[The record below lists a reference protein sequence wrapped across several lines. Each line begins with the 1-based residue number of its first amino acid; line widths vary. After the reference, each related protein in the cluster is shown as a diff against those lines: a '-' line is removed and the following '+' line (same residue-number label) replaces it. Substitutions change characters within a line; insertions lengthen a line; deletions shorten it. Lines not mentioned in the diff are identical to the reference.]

1 MQDNP
6 QHPQTSANT
15 ERRLFKEIEGGKKIH
30 LPIAR
35 PKLQQLQCW
44 FQLTNGGLPPKRF
57 PVLVWS
63 VTNKNA
69 LNEQNEPCDLMQ
81 ISGLPTAQIFFF
93 SRFFIFQKPW
103 VNFLK

>member
-15 ERRLFKEIEGGKKIH
+15 ERRLFKEIEGGKKNH

-57 PVLVWS
+57 PVFVLLLA
-63 VTNKNA
+63 NQNA
-69 LNEQNEPCDLMQ
+69 LNEKNKPFDLMQ
-81 ISGLPTAQIFFF
+81 IGGCQPPKSFLHFE
-93 SRFFIFQKPW
+93 FFIFQKPW